1 MISEQERVYI
11 KNLYGLLTE
20 DVKTDPNQVTLEF
33 EEKFPGSKYANLTE
47 NGKTELIAKLNE
59 ARDWLVTNKGSLIF
73 VQVEAGESKLKNF
86 DKEQDPPVEVPEG
99 YLSKKRA
106 KTLKRELTAY
116 FKTLVDQKVL
126 PEMPIFEPPKI
137 TYGKS
142 PVSATLQALPNIPT
156 SQYADEQFT
165 KVFLKLMMPE
175 KCLSEVDIVV
185 QYVKEK
191 NGSFKCRGGHT
202 CDEANFDVLLN
213 GISIGKANLNNGS
226 GQDKGGSRSS
236 GRLLV
241 TPEIAKKVI
250 TKDKRNIILS
260 LKCLSGANCHSGT
273 PEVQIRKNNELIW
286 HRCSPAMD
294 RGDQNETKILEIDP
308 CGNVTEMGTG
318 DATNKDVAADANKT
332 DAPVQA
338 GYTINVA
345 DEFEKDTRTFVYRVG
360 SKMVDS
366 SGIDSYNSKTVNEKF
381 NKGYVKDKQGNEI
394 GWVSNKNT
402 GDFFIGSEGTKFV
415 SQDGTPFLLNVEP
428 GTKISKIVPKGAQND
443 NPPAGYTSKSLDKV
457 GQGTG
462 AGNYHVE
469 EGTKTYDR
477 GKELKLVK
485 GPPQSVLDK
494 QKADLEAEKAAGIT
508 RFNLDDDAID
518 VFEDFF
524 MTKNKLVTK
533 STDGIYTVT
542 ANSINYGGKPYK
554 KGSKLKLE
562 S

>member
-20 DVKTDPNQVTLEF
+20 DVKTDKNQVTLEF
-33 EEKFPGSKYANLTE
+33 EEKFAGSKYANLTE
-47 NGKTELIAKLNE
+47 KGKTELIAKLNE

-137 TYGKS
+137 TLGKS

-191 NGSFKCRGGHT
+191 NGSFPCRGGHT
-202 CDEANFDVLLN
+202 CNDANFDVLLN
-213 GISIGKANLNNGS
+213 GISIGKANLNNGN
-226 GQDKGGSRSS
+226 DGGSRYS

-241 TPEIAKKVI
+241 TPEIAKSVL
-250 TKDKRNIILS
+250 TKDKRNIVLS

-273 PEVQIRKNNELIW
+273 PEVVIRKANEIIW
-286 HRCSPAMD
+286 HRCSPALSA
-294 RGDQNETKILEIDP
+294 RGDQSDVKILKIDP

-318 DATNKDVAADANKT
+318 DATNNDVAADENNKVVKPT
-332 DAPVQA
+332 IPS
-338 GYTINVA
+338 GYTINTPSDYDLNDYNFISQVCA
-345 DEFEKDTRTFVYRVG
+345 NRMVNSKGVEDNPKFLLGLNSTTGEWVSSTKTGEFFVPQNGLVYRRKGIMGVVN
-360 SKMVDS
+360 VD
-366 SGIDSYNSKTVNEKF
+366 
-381 NKGYVKDKQGNEI
+381 
-394 GWVSNKNT
+394 
-402 GDFFIGSEGTKFV
+402 
-415 SQDGTPFLLNVEP
+415 P
-428 GTKISKIVPKGAQND
+428 GTKITKIIGRDKPNN
-443 NPPAGYTSKSLDKV
+443 NPPPGYTNV
-457 GQGTG
+457 GLNFYQETTSGKF
-462 AGNYHVE
+462 HVE
-469 EGTKTYDR
+469 KTESMD
-477 GKELKLVK
+477 GLGNNKPGLKPGESPK
-485 GPPQSVLDK
+485 K
-494 QKADLEAEKAAGIT
+494 LEAEKAAGIT

-518 VFEDFF
+518 QFEDFF
-524 MTKNKLVTK
+524 ITKNKLVTK